1 MTVVALNAMRHS
13 ANSGSRKLM
22 APSKSLSAIACA
34 TDCVC
39 ARQYTVREKSTHQA
53 DSLHER
59 LARDVVLLHADDG
72 RRRVWSRGEDRLDR
86 VDALQRGLASQLS
99 RSPLTHEDPI
109 VGARSA
115 AALGVSERGDARVE
129 AETLGQD
136 VLDLRRGDGLEV
148 LVDGALGDDDDGL
161 ALADLAV
168 LQRSIQ
174 PAMP

>member
-1 MTVVALNAMRHS
+1 MSGLRVMWFSSMPMMGDGVSGVAARTAS
-13 ANSGSRKLM
+13 
-22 APSKSLSAIACA
+22 IASTPCSVA
-34 TDCVC
+34 WQV
-39 ARQYTVREKSTHQA
+39 RQVTCHLPT
-53 DSLHER
+53 
-59 LARDVVLLHADDG
+59 
-72 RRRVWSRGEDRLDR
+72 
-86 VDALQRGLASQLS
+86 
-99 RSPLTHEDPI
+99 TNEDPVI
-109 VGARSA
+109 GARST